1 MLFSRIDEKIIVRE
15 IIYRN
20 RCNKKDTLLY
30 SLLSV
35 INSINPLSR
44 IILQFMQSIT
54 LNLSINRS

>member
-44 IILQFMQSIT
+44 VILQFMQSIT